1 MNAILTALITAL
13 VFTMTAST
21 GTSAKNSELQLP
33 LNEVVEPGVAKTFGH
48 QRSVVM
54 VDGFWAKAGSDVTIS
69 IDELANTLIQMA
81 VPVPSPTDGSIRLP
95 AGGPD
100 LTGSPGTGSNMV
112 EIGDG
117 VSLPNPAGYYAINSI
132 GIQEKGNNPCLLTLW
147 GRMVDPAFESADRK
161 LAQFELDKCRSF
173 PLSTLV
179 DFKQAQLPKSAD
191 TFVRGVLAC
200 GGHSAATRPPF
211 VIPQEGYSSTSWE
224 IKGLQVHGGRVVAE
238 TDDVQPQGQIGEFK
252 RANCVKEEAGVYGPG
267 WTEWHEC
274 PSGQLMTGVRVY
286 RYEDKWFTGMSAI
299 CKIPQRSVP
308 PRKPVKDAVGF

>member
-1 MNAILTALITAL
+1 MNGLLTTMITAL
-13 VFTMTAST
+13 VLAMAAST
-21 GTSAKNSELQLP
+21 ETSAKNSELQLP

-54 VDGFWAKAGSDVTIS
+54 VDGFWAKAGSNVTIS
-69 IDELANTLIQMA
+69 IDERANTLIQMV

-95 AGGPD
+95 ASGPG
-100 LTGSPGTGSNMV
+100 LTGSPGTGSNVV
-112 EIGDG
+112 EVGDG

-147 GRMVDPAFESADRK
+147 GRMVDPAFESANRK

-179 DFKQAQLPKSAD
+179 DFKQAQLPDSAD
-191 TFVRGVLAC
+191 TFVRGVRAC
-200 GGHSAATRPPF
+200 GGHTG
-211 VIPQEGYSSTSWE
+211 ILPQGAYSSTSWE
-224 IKGLQVHGGRVVAE
+224 IKGLQVHGGRLLAE
-238 TDDVQPQGQIGEFK
+238 TDDVELHGQIGEFT
-252 RANCVKEEAGVYGPG
+252 RSNCIKDEAGVYGPG
-267 WTEWHEC
+267 WTEWHDC

-286 RYEDKWFTGMSAI
+286 RYEDKWFTGISAI

-308 PRKPVKDAVGF
+308 PRKPVKDSVGF